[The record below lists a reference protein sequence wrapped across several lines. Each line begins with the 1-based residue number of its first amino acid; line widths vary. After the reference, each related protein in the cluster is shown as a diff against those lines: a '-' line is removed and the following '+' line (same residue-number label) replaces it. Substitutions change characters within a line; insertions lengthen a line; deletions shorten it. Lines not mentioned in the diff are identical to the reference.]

1 MRENIKYLLYN
12 ILRMAKSKES
22 EKNKGNK
29 KEDNIDSTN
38 NSKNTNPDKLII
50 YSPGDKIK
58 VTSEDGVFE
67 GANLPEPELLETNS
81 VILKLST
88 GYNLG
93 IDKNKIKK
101 IELLEKYKKT
111 EHKRPSIQQNTMLPN
126 VSLFSLGGTI
136 SSKVDYT
143 TGGVTADYTAE
154 DLIEMCPEL
163 SNYANFK
170 AQKVMSILSEDMT
183 TTDWQKTAEV
193 AAKELN
199 SGIRGLILTQG
210 TDTLHYSTAALSFM
224 LKNLNKPVIFT
235 GAQRSI
241 DRGSSDAFMN
251 LVCSTIAASKFDGA
265 VVASCMH
272 ATSDDEH
279 CILIRGTKVRKMHS
293 SRRDAFRPINELP
306 LAKVYNDGN
315 IEVMNESYPKL
326 SESSSEE
333 VIADTKFDEKVAL
346 IKVYPGF
353 NKDVIDFY
361 LDKGYH
367 GLVIE
372 GTGFGN
378 VATLRD
384 ENSLLPALKRA
395 ADEKIPVVM
404 TSQTIYGR
412 TNPYV
417 YTTMRK
423 LNIGAKVIYAE
434 DILPEVAYIK
444 LGWVLGHTQDHDEV
458 RKMMLTNIAGE
469 ISERTESEGFLY

>member
-1 MRENIKYLLYN
+1 
-12 ILRMAKSKES
+12 MAKNKEG
-22 EKNKGNK
+22 ETKQ
-29 KEDNIDSTN
+29 IDPLN
-38 NSKNTNPDKLII
+38 
-50 YSPGDKIK
+50 YSPGDRIK
-58 VTSEDGVFE
+58 VTSTDGVFE
-67 GANLPEPELLETNS
+67 GIMIPEPELLDMNS
-81 VILKLST
+81 IILKLST
-88 GYNLG
+88 GYNIG
-93 IDKNKIKK
+93 IDKSKIKK
-101 IELLEKYKKT
+101 IELIERYKKP
-111 EHKRPSIQQNTMLPN
+111 EHKRPPIRQNTMLPT

-163 SNYANFK
+163 SSYANFK
-170 AQKVMSILSEDMT
+170 AQKVMSILSEDIT
-183 TTDWQKTAEV
+183 VKDWQRIAEI

-210 TDTLHYSTAALSFM
+210 TDTLHYSAAALSFM

-251 LVCSTIAASKFDGA
+251 LVCSTVAASKFDGA

-272 ATSDDEH
+272 ATTDDEH

-306 LAKVYNDGN
+306 LAKVYTDGN
-315 IEVMNESYPKL
+315 IEVMNDNYPKV
-326 SESSSEE
+326 SETSKED

-378 VATLRD
+378 VATLH
-384 ENSLLPALKRA
+384 ESNSLLPALKRA
-395 ADEKIPVVM
+395 ADEKVPVVM

-423 LNIGAKVIYAE
+423 LNIGTKVIYAE

-444 LGWVLGHTQDHDEV
+444 LGWVLGHTQNYDEV
-458 RKMMLTNIAGE
+458 KKMMLTNIAGE
-469 ISERTESEGFLY
+469 ISARTEPEAFLY

>member
-1 MRENIKYLLYN
+1 
-12 ILRMAKSKES
+12 MAKSKES
-22 EKNKGNK
+22 EKNRR
-29 KEDNIDSTN
+29 DNSSN
-38 NSKNTNPDKLII
+38 NYNIYSV

-58 VTSEDGVFE
+58 VTSTDGIFE
-67 GANLPEPELLETNS
+67 GINLPEPELLDTNS

-88 GYNLG
+88 GYNIG
-93 IDKNKIKK
+93 IDKNKIKR
-101 IELLEKYKKT
+101 IELIERYIKT
-111 EHKRPSIQQNTMLPN
+111 EQKKISIRQNTMLPT
-126 VSLFSLGGTI
+126 VSLLSLGGTI

-143 TGGVTADYTAE
+143 TGGVSADYTAE

-163 SNYANFK
+163 SQYANFK
-170 AQKVMSILSEDMT
+170 AQKVLSILSEDMQPS
-183 TTDWQKTAEV
+183 DWKRIAEI

-224 LKNLNKPVIFT
+224 LRNLNKPVIFT
-235 GAQRSI
+235 AAQRSI
-241 DRGSSDAFMN
+241 DRGSSDAFIN
-251 LVCSTIAASKFDGA
+251 LICATIAASKFDGA
-265 VVASCMH
+265 IVASCMH

-279 CILIRGTKVRKMHS
+279 CILIRGTKVRKMHT

-306 LAKVYNDGN
+306 LAKVYTDGN
-315 IEVMNESYPKL
+315 IEVLNESYTKI
-326 SESSSEE
+326 SEVNNKSKNNDKDNKTNEPSSEE
-333 VIADTKFDEKVAL
+333 VIADTAFDEKVAL

-353 NKDVIDFY
+353 NKEIIDYY
-361 LDKGYH
+361 LDKKYH

-378 VATLRD
+378 VATLH
-384 ENSLLPALKRA
+384 ESNSLLPALKRA
-395 ADEKIPVVM
+395 ADEKVPVIM

-444 LGWVLGHTQDHDEV
+444 LGWVLGHTQNYDEV
-458 RKMMLTNIAGE
+458 KKMMLTNIAGE
-469 ISERTESEGFLY
+469 ISERSESEGFLY